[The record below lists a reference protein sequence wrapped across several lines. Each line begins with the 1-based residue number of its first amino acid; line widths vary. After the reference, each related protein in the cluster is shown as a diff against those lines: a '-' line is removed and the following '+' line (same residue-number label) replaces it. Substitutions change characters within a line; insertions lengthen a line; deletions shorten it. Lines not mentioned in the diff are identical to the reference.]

1 MASLQ
6 ERVNNRKYYKRV
18 RRDGKWVT
26 IDTRTNKVVDRA
38 TRLKHKSE
46 NKKKWIQRGKNR
58 EEDVKKWLKRNVTD
72 RLFDS
77 DEDDPNHPVKGGK
90 LTQRQSRLNYEKEI
104 ANRKGD
110 DSEMTAKQQA
120 NALKISK
127 KRNLVNMKPLPEKS
141 EDKDDKNESTP
152 SKEDKPA
159 SKLKSRKTTGRD
171 AAIRRNIEI
180 HGRDAVERQQKMHQ
194 EWKIAR
200 KNGTLDAWEKK
211 WHPDRKRKYGKLKFR
226 GKYRD

>member
-58 EEDVKKWLKRNVTD
+58 EEDVKKWLSKNIGD
-72 RLFDS
+72 RLVSS
-77 DEDDPNHPVKGGK
+77 DQWSEKKGRLLTKREDNKE
-90 LTQRQSRLNYEKEI
+90 YEKEI

-180 HGRDAVERQQKMHQ
+180 HGREAVERQQKMHQ